1 MEEVEPIA
9 EKKVVSF
16 LYIALGE
23 AAIKTLLD
31 RKSNIDLKATKLKH
45 LLKKQRSI
53 LEEKQIDGPPQISK
67 QNKKMTKASNNLG
80 GP

>member
-45 LLKKQRSI
+45 LKKQRSI
-53 LEEKQIDGPPQISK
+53 PEEKQIDGPPQISK
-67 QNKKMTKASNNLG
+67 QKTKR
-80 GP
+80 